1 MDLAIQEHALPY
13 VEQLVERRIEDID
26 LVVVHCTE
34 LPDLAAARHYGER
47 ILYADTGTGASG
59 HYYIDRDG
67 RIERYVPPTRAANH
81 TRGYNPRSVG
91 IELVNNGRYPDW
103 MDSRRQVMSEPYPEA
118 QVAALL
124 GLLAMLRN
132 ELPNLRWIAGHE
144 QLDTAMV
151 PASDDPALQV
161 HRKRDPGPMF
171 PWPHVLAQSR
181 LEPLP

>member
-1 MDLAIQEHALPY
+1 
-13 VEQLVERRIEDID
+13 
-26 LVVVHCTE
+26 
-34 LPDLAAARHYGER
+34 
-47 ILYADTGTGASG
+47 
-59 HYYIDRDG
+59 
-67 RIERYVPPTRAANH
+67 VPPTRAANH

-103 MDSRRQVMSEPYPEA
+103 MDSRRQVMGEPYPEA